1 MSDRWQYKVE
11 EVKGSVWGTIRP
23 ADIEERLRVL
33 GAQGWELVNA
43 AHPGQWAP
51 TLLFLKRRG

>member
-1 MSDRWQYKVE
+1 M
-11 EVKGSVWGTIRP
+11 WGTIRP

>member
-11 EVKGSVWGTIRP
+11 EVKGNVWGTIRP

-43 AHPGQWAP
+43 AHPGQ
-51 TLLFLKRRG
+51 